1 MFWWIMVAKK
11 CTIFL
16 HPIQYGTAMIDKAL
30 VVYTVTIE
38 DALVPSFFQTWTLE
52 AACNQH
58 NQVLFPRHDN
68 NYC

>member
-1 MFWWIMVAKK
+1 M
-11 CTIFL
+11 
-16 HPIQYGTAMIDKAL
+16 QYGTAMIDKAL
-30 VVYTVTIE
+30 VVYTVIIE
-38 DALVPSFFQTWTLE
+38 EALVPSFFQTWTLE